1 MKQNFS
7 ADMTMENKACYS
19 ISELT
24 KMIQQQLERG
34 FPPLWV
40 QGELSNFT
48 AHSSGHWYFTLKDST
63 SQLRAVM
70 FRFANAKL
78 KEFRPKTGM
87 EVKVYGKISVYS
99 ARGEYQIVCEKMEE
113 CGRGALQEEFERRK
127 KQLNQE
133 GVFDRKL
140 PLPLFPRHVVIISSP
155 TGAAIQDILN
165 ILKRRCQGVQV
176 TLVPA
181 LVQGEQAE
189 SSLLQALSQAKQ
201 ITDMD
206 VLIITRG
213 GGSLED
219 LWAFNSEQLARELF
233 QFPKPVIS
241 AVGHEIDFSI
251 CDFAADLRAPT
262 PSAAAELAVQNT
274 VEWIEKIKKI
284 TNNLYQ
290 NIQREI
296 NYLKNS
302 LQRLNQTLIS
312 PQKKLQ
318 DLVQKVDELHQR
330 LIKIFASYVQLKQ
343 QKIQN
348 LHSLLESFNPF
359 KVLSRGYAII
369 QRKGSSIHT
378 ASALKIGD
386 DIQIQFARG
395 RAFAHVTKIDL
406 KQEEE

>member
-1 MKQNFS
+1 
-7 ADMTMENKACYS
+7 
-19 ISELT
+19 
-24 KMIQQQLERG
+24 MIQHQLEKG

-70 FRFANAKL
+70 FRFANSKL
-78 KEFRPKTGM
+78 KGFRPKAGM
-87 EVKVYGKISVYS
+87 EVKVYGKISVYG
-99 ARGEYQIVCEKMEE
+99 ARGEYQIICEQMEE
-113 CGRGALQEEFERRK
+113 CGQGALQEEFERRK
-127 KQLNQE
+127 KQLSQE
-133 GVFDRKL
+133 GIFDRKL
-140 PLPLFPRHVVIISSP
+140 PLPLFPQHIVIISSP

-165 ILKRRCQGVQV
+165 ILKRRCKGVKV

-181 LVQGEQAE
+181 LVQGKQAE
-189 SSLLQALSQAKQ
+189 GSLLQALSQAKQ
-201 ITDMD
+201 ITDMN

-233 QFPKPVIS
+233 KFPKPVIS

-274 VEWIEKIKKI
+274 VEWIDKIKKI
-284 TNNLYQ
+284 KSNLYQ
-290 NIQREI
+290 SIQREM

-318 DLVQKVDELHQR
+318 DLIQKVDELHQR
-330 LIKIFASYVQLKQ
+330 LMKIFATHIQLKQ

-359 KVLSRGYAII
+359 KVLSRGYTII
-369 QRKGSSIHT
+369 KRKGASIHT
-378 ASALKIGD
+378 ASTLKIGD

-395 RAFAHVTKIDL
+395 RAFAHVTRIDL
-406 KQEEE
+406 KQGEE